1 MSVVI
6 VGADHLGSIE
16 KNLYALGVKELIH
29 ITGRKRLT
37 QNSVTIPEDTAF
49 VLVMTDY
56 VNHNTAL
63 SVKELAKMKEIPLNT
78 CQAVME
84 CCTGEIGCT
93 RIDLLQLKKTMTG
106 ENQQL
111 NTKTQRRQ
119 GIKSLSILASFS
131 FGVHVYLINR
141 VPERRA
147 ANSLPGNSSH
157 IYHYAFNCT

>member
-63 SVKELAKMKEIPLNT
+63 SVKELAKMKEIPLIHAKRSWS
-78 CQAVME
+78 AVQE
-84 CCTGEIGCT
+84 KLVAQGLICC
-93 RIDLLQLKKTMTG
+93 
-106 ENQQL
+106 N
-111 NTKTQRRQ
+111 
-119 GIKSLSILASFS
+119 
-131 FGVHVYLINR
+131 
-141 VPERRA
+141 
-147 ANSLPGNSSH
+147 
-157 IYHYAFNCT
+157 